1 MLEIFSMLAGQPW
14 YAMAG
19 EAVGVANVITM
30 FIKNNFAKDSPIM
43 GKVIQGLNFLALNV
57 FRNAND
63 PDK

>member
-1 MLEIFSMLAGQPW
+1 MLEIFSMLSGQPW

-30 FIKNNFAKDSPIM
+30 FIK
-43 GKVIQGLNFLALNV
+43 VIQGLNFLALNV